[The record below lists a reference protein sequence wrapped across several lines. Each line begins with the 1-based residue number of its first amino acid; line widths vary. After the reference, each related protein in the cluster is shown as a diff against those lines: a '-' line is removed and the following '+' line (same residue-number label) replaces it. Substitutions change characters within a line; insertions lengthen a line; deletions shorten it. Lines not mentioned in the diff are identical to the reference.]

1 MLKVTKLA
9 AEKLN
14 EKKKVYPNP
23 ENVML
28 RISFGGH
35 G

>member
-1 MLKVTKLA
+1 MVNLTKTA

-14 EKKKVYPNP
+14 EKIKTYPNP